1 MHVSDINI
9 ESFPSPNSEL
19 VKILIP
25 IKDVLKIVSKDIT
38 SSVISIPNLSDI
50 VIGNIKYDN
59 RLDTVINNTISK
71 NGYFKFLNKFTYLYS
86 NDCYWLKDYDE
97 NGVERIFTVQPFDAE
112 MMKIT
117 SEKTSKCKVIPVII
131 ANKPNKIAQ

>member
-1 MHVSDINI
+1 MAKKGQK
-9 ESFPSPNSEL
+9 FNSYIFD
-19 VKILIP
+19 VKEM
-25 IKDVLKIVSKDIT
+25 VLDEYKEKH
-38 SSVISIPNLSDI
+38 
-50 VIGNIKYDN
+50 NIKYDN
-59 RLDTVINNTISK
+59 RLETVINNTISK

-97 NGVERIFTVQPFDAE
+97 NGVERIFTVQPFNTE